1 MHGVTIESRPYRE
14 FRTSLLHVL
23 CLVLLLFLLR
33 LLHPIIDKGGARMEG
48 ENRIQFVPRVDPEE
62 GEGSLFV
69 SIFSRQRRGGSGVRR
84 ISGENSR
91 RVGGW

>member
-1 MHGVTIESRPYRE
+1 MHGVTIDSRPYRE
-14 FRTSLLHVL
+14 FRTSILHVL
-23 CLVLLLFLLR
+23 CLVLLLF
-33 LLHPIIDKGGARMEG
+33 DKGGGARMEG
-48 ENRIQFVPRVDPEE
+48 ENRIQFVARVDPKE